1 MQNYFWQTKI
11 CIHINKKF
19 KFFVF
24 LTRSISVGIFLVGLI
39 RVDCVNGMARNCLET
54 DLKCIWKVEG
64 RRQIPPDKGSFH
76 CQINMKFNKKLLVA
90 VLAGTLVLGSGVSA
104 YATSDNTNNAKMLQE
119 KVSVEV
125 LNEILNNVDKII
137 EKLEKDFEAKQ
148 LEKNPK
154 LEKLEKNPEV
164 EKLKIEV
171 IKERAVFDKPAVL
184 NTEYAIGMLRRFDEA
199 IEKIKQLKPHSD
211 FDTKEKAEEAA
222 KKDLETELV
231 KNAFDL
237 EEKDGKWNYTLKFKE
252 IEPEKS
258 NNSDKK
264 EKTEE
269 KTAEE
274 KKQAEKEK
282 KVDGLKNSAE
292 KQKEEEKK
300 KAEEEAKKKAEEEK
314 KKAEEEAKKKAEEE
328 KKAEEMKAKAKEK
341 AEEFKKNAE
350 KKKVTLVRKSEKVD
364 KTSSDNKVSRP
375 VKTTTDK
382 KKLPKAGI
390 ESEVLTLATASLAG
404 VLGVYTS
411 IKKRK

>member
-1 MQNYFWQTKI
+1 
-11 CIHINKKF
+11 
-19 KFFVF
+19 
-24 LTRSISVGIFLVGLI
+24 
-39 RVDCVNGMARNCLET
+39 
-54 DLKCIWKVEG
+54 
-64 RRQIPPDKGSFH
+64 
-76 CQINMKFNKKLLVA
+76 MKFNKKLLVA
-90 VLAGTLVLGSGVSA
+90 VLAGTLVLGSGVST
-104 YATSDNTNNAKMLQE
+104 YATADNTDNAKKLQE

-125 LNEILNNVDKII
+125 LNEILSNVDKII
-137 EKLEKDFEAKQ
+137 EKLEKDSE
-148 LEKNPK
+148 L
-154 LEKLEKNPEV
+154 LKLEKNPELKKQGKISEV

-171 IKERAVFDKPAVL
+171 KKERAVFDIPTGL
-184 NTEYAIGMLRRFDEA
+184 DTEYAIGMLRRFDEA
-199 IEKIKQLKPHSD
+199 IEKIKRLKPQSD

-237 EEKDGKWNYTLKFKE
+237 EEKDDKWHYTLKFKK
-252 IEPEKS
+252 IELEKS

-274 KKQAEKEK
+274 KKQTEKEK

-300 KAEEEAKKKAEEEK
+300 KAEEEAKKAEEEK
-314 KKAEEEAKKKAEEE
+314 KKAEEEKKKSEEEKKAEEAKKKAEEAKKAEEE
-328 KKAEEMKAKAKEK
+328 KKSEEMKAEAKKK

-350 KKKVTLVRKSEKVD
+350 KKKVTLVKKSEKVN
-364 KTSSDNKVSRP
+364 TTTSDNKVSRP

>member
-1 MQNYFWQTKI
+1 
-11 CIHINKKF
+11 
-19 KFFVF
+19 
-24 LTRSISVGIFLVGLI
+24 
-39 RVDCVNGMARNCLET
+39 
-54 DLKCIWKVEG
+54 
-64 RRQIPPDKGSFH
+64 
-76 CQINMKFNKKLLVA
+76 MKFNKKLLVA

-199 IEKIKQLKPHSD
+199 IEKIKQLKPQSD

-231 KNAFDL
+231 KNAFDV
-237 EEKDGKWNYTLKFKE
+237 EEKDGKWHYTLKFKE
-252 IEPEKS
+252 IKPEQS

-269 KTAEE
+269 KTDEE

-292 KQKEEEKK
+292 KQKEEEAKK
-300 KAEEEAKKKAEEEK
+300 KAEEEAKKAEEEK
-314 KKAEEEAKKKAEEE
+314 KKAEEEAKKAEEE
-328 KKAEEMKAKAKEK
+328 KQKEEEAKKKAEAEKKSEEMKAEAKKK

-350 KKKVTLVRKSEKVD
+350 KKKVTLVRKSQKVD
-364 KTSSDNKVSRP
+364 KTSSDKKVSRP

-390 ESEVLTLATASLAG
+390 ETEVLTLATASLAG

>member
-1 MQNYFWQTKI
+1 
-11 CIHINKKF
+11 
-19 KFFVF
+19 
-24 LTRSISVGIFLVGLI
+24 
-39 RVDCVNGMARNCLET
+39 
-54 DLKCIWKVEG
+54 
-64 RRQIPPDKGSFH
+64 
-76 CQINMKFNKKLLVA
+76 MKFSKKLLVA

-104 YATSDNTNNAKMLQE
+104 YATADNTNNAKMLQE

-199 IEKIKQLKPHSD
+199 IEKIKQLKPQSD

-237 EEKDGKWNYTLKFKE
+237 EEKDGKWHYTLKFKE
-252 IEPEKS
+252 IKPEQS
-258 NNSDKK
+258 TSSDKK
-264 EKTEE
+264 EKTKE

-328 KKAEEMKAKAKEK
+328 EKKKAEEEAKKKKEEDKKAEEMKAKAKEK

-390 ESEVLTLATASLAG
+390 ETEVLTLATASLAG

>member
-1 MQNYFWQTKI
+1 
-11 CIHINKKF
+11 
-19 KFFVF
+19 
-24 LTRSISVGIFLVGLI
+24 
-39 RVDCVNGMARNCLET
+39 
-54 DLKCIWKVEG
+54 
-64 RRQIPPDKGSFH
+64 
-76 CQINMKFNKKLLVA
+76 MKFNKKLLVA

-199 IEKIKQLKPHSD
+199 IEKIKQLKPQSD

-237 EEKDGKWNYTLKFKE
+237 EEKDGKWHYTLKFKE
-252 IEPEKS
+252 IKPEKS

-269 KTAEE
+269 KTDEE

-292 KQKEEEKK
+292 KQKEEEKNK
-300 KAEEEAKKKAEEEK
+300 EEQAKKKEEQEKNKEEQEK
-314 KKAEEEAKKKAEEE
+314 KS
-328 KKAEEMKAKAKEK
+328 EEMKAEAKKK

-364 KTSSDNKVSRP
+364 KTSSEKKVSRP

-390 ESEVLTLATASLAG
+390 EQEVLTLATASLAG
-404 VLGVYTS
+404 VIGVYTS

>member
-1 MQNYFWQTKI
+1 
-11 CIHINKKF
+11 
-19 KFFVF
+19 
-24 LTRSISVGIFLVGLI
+24 
-39 RVDCVNGMARNCLET
+39 
-54 DLKCIWKVEG
+54 
-64 RRQIPPDKGSFH
+64 
-76 CQINMKFNKKLLVA
+76 MKFNKKLLVA
-90 VLAGTLVLGSGVSA
+90 VLAGTLVLGSGVST
-104 YATSDNTNNAKMLQE
+104 YATADNTNNAKMLQE

-125 LNEILNNVDKII
+125 LNEILSNVDKII

-199 IEKIKQLKPHSD
+199 IEKIKQLKAQPE

-237 EEKDGKWNYTLKFKE
+237 EEKDGKWHYTLKFKE
-252 IEPEKS
+252 IKPEQS
-258 NNSDKK
+258 TSSDKK

-292 KQKEEEKK
+292 KQKEEEAKK

-314 KKAEEEAKKKAEEE
+314 KKAEEEAKKKAEAEAKKKAEAE
-328 KKAEEMKAKAKEK
+328 KKSEEMKAEAKKK

-382 KKLPKAGI
+382 KKLPKAGV
-390 ESEVLTLATASLAG
+390 ETEVLTLATASLAG

>member
-1 MQNYFWQTKI
+1 
-11 CIHINKKF
+11 
-19 KFFVF
+19 
-24 LTRSISVGIFLVGLI
+24 
-39 RVDCVNGMARNCLET
+39 
-54 DLKCIWKVEG
+54 
-64 RRQIPPDKGSFH
+64 
-76 CQINMKFNKKLLVA
+76 MKFNKKLLVA
-90 VLAGTLVLGSGVSA
+90 VLAGTLVLGSGVST
-104 YATSDNTNNAKMLQE
+104 YATADNTNNAKMLKE

-137 EKLEKDFEAKQ
+137 EKLEKDSE
-148 LEKNPK
+148 LLK
-154 LEKLEKNPEV
+154 LEKDSELKEQGKISEV

-171 IKERAVFDKPAVL
+171 IKERAVFDKPTVL

-199 IEKIKQLKPHSD
+199 IEKIKQLKPQSE

-231 KNAFDL
+231 KNAFDV
-237 EEKDGKWNYTLKFKE
+237 EEKDGKWHYTLKFKE
-252 IEPEKS
+252 IKPEKS

-274 KKQAEKEK
+274 KKQAEKEN

-300 KAEEEAKKKAEEEK
+300 KAEEEAKKAEEEKKKAEEEK
-314 KKAEEEAKKKAEEE
+314 KKAEEAKKAEEE
-328 KKAEEMKAKAKEK
+328 KKSEEMKAEAKKK

-350 KKKVTLVRKSEKVD
+350 KKKVTLVKKSEKVN
-364 KTSSDNKVSRP
+364 TTTSDNKVSRP

-390 ESEVLTLATASLAG
+390 ESEVLTLQAASLAS
-404 VLGVYTS
+404 VLGVYSS

>member
-1 MQNYFWQTKI
+1 
-11 CIHINKKF
+11 
-19 KFFVF
+19 
-24 LTRSISVGIFLVGLI
+24 
-39 RVDCVNGMARNCLET
+39 
-54 DLKCIWKVEG
+54 
-64 RRQIPPDKGSFH
+64 
-76 CQINMKFNKKLLVA
+76 MKFNKKLLVA
-90 VLAGTLVLGSGVSA
+90 VLAGTLVLGSGVST
-104 YATSDNTNNAKMLQE
+104 YATADNTNNAKMLQE

-137 EKLEKDFEAKQ
+137 EKLEKDSE
-148 LEKNPK
+148 LLK
-154 LEKLEKNPEV
+154 LEKDSELKEQGKISEV

-199 IEKIKQLKPHSD
+199 IEKIKQLKPQSD

-231 KNAFDL
+231 KNAFDV
-237 EEKDGKWNYTLKFKE
+237 EEKDGKWHYTLKFKE
-252 IEPEKS
+252 IKPEKS

-269 KTAEE
+269 KTDEE
-274 KKQAEKEK
+274 KEQAEKEK

-292 KQKEEEKK
+292 KQKEEEKNK
-300 KAEEEAKKKAEEEK
+300 EEQAKKKEEEK
-314 KKAEEEAKKKAEEE
+314 NKEEQAKKKEEQAKKKEEEKNKEEQEKNKEEQE
-328 KKAEEMKAKAKEK
+328 KKAEEMKAKAKKK

-404 VLGVYTS
+404 VIGVYTS

>member
-1 MQNYFWQTKI
+1 
-11 CIHINKKF
+11 
-19 KFFVF
+19 
-24 LTRSISVGIFLVGLI
+24 
-39 RVDCVNGMARNCLET
+39 
-54 DLKCIWKVEG
+54 
-64 RRQIPPDKGSFH
+64 
-76 CQINMKFNKKLLVA
+76 MKFNKKLLVA
-90 VLAGTLVLGSGVSA
+90 VLAGTLVLGSGVST
-104 YATSDNTNNAKMLQE
+104 YATADNTNHAKMLQE

-148 LEKNPK
+148 LEKSPK

-199 IEKIKQLKPHSD
+199 IEKIKQLKAQPE

-237 EEKDGKWNYTLKFKE
+237 EEKDGKWHYTLKFKE
-252 IEPEKS
+252 IKPEQS
-258 NNSDKK
+258 TNSDKK

-269 KTAEE
+269 KTDEE

-328 KKAEEMKAKAKEK
+328 EKKKAEEEAKKKAEEEKKAEEMKAEAKKK

-350 KKKVTLVRKSEKVD
+350 KKKVALVRKSEKVD

-390 ESEVLTLATASLAG
+390 ETEVLTLATASLAG

>member
-1 MQNYFWQTKI
+1 
-11 CIHINKKF
+11 
-19 KFFVF
+19 
-24 LTRSISVGIFLVGLI
+24 
-39 RVDCVNGMARNCLET
+39 
-54 DLKCIWKVEG
+54 
-64 RRQIPPDKGSFH
+64 
-76 CQINMKFNKKLLVA
+76 MKFNKKLLVA
-90 VLAGTLVLGSGVSA
+90 ALAGTLVLGSGVSA
-104 YATSDNTNNAKMLQE
+104 YATADNTNNAKMLQE

-125 LNEILNNVDKII
+125 LNEILNNVDKIS
-137 EKLEKDFEAKQ
+137 EKLEKDPE
-148 LEKNPK
+148 LLK
-154 LEKLEKNPEV
+154 LEKDPELKKLGKISEV
-164 EKLKIEV
+164 EKLKIELK
-171 IKERAVFDKPAVL
+171 KERAVFDIPTGL

-199 IEKIKQLKPHSD
+199 IEKIKQLKPQSD

-222 KKDLETELV
+222 KKDLDTELV
-231 KNAFDL
+231 KNAFDV
-237 EEKDGKWNYTLKFKE
+237 EEKDGKWHYTLKFKE
-252 IEPEKS
+252 IKPEKS

-274 KKQAEKEK
+274 KKQAEKEN

-300 KAEEEAKKKAEEEK
+300 KAEEEAKKAEEEKKKAEEEK
-314 KKAEEEAKKKAEEE
+314 KKAEEAKKAEEE
-328 KKAEEMKAKAKEK
+328 KKSEEMKAEAKKK

-350 KKKVTLVRKSEKVD
+350 KKKVTLVKKSEKVN
-364 KTSSDNKVSRP
+364 TTTSDNKVSRP

-390 ESEVLTLATASLAG
+390 EAEALTLATASLAG

>member
-1 MQNYFWQTKI
+1 
-11 CIHINKKF
+11 
-19 KFFVF
+19 
-24 LTRSISVGIFLVGLI
+24 
-39 RVDCVNGMARNCLET
+39 
-54 DLKCIWKVEG
+54 
-64 RRQIPPDKGSFH
+64 
-76 CQINMKFNKKLLVA
+76 MKFNKKLLVA

-104 YATSDNTNNAKMLQE
+104 YATADNTNNAKMLQE

-137 EKLEKDFEAKQ
+137 EKLEKDPE
-148 LEKNPK
+148 LLK
-154 LEKLEKNPEV
+154 LEKDSELKEQGKISEV

-171 IKERAVFDKPAVL
+171 IKERAVFDKPTVL

-237 EEKDGKWNYTLKFKE
+237 EEKDGKWHYTLKFKE
-252 IEPEKS
+252 IKPEQS

-269 KTAEE
+269 KTTEE

-292 KQKEEEKK
+292 KQKEEEAKK
-300 KAEEEAKKKAEEEK
+300 KEEEAKKAEEEK
-314 KKAEEEAKKKAEEE
+314 KKAEEEAKKKAEAE
-328 KKAEEMKAKAKEK
+328 KKSEEMKAKAKEK

-350 KKKVTLVRKSEKVD
+350 KKKVTLVRKSQKVD
-364 KTSSDNKVSRP
+364 KTSSEKKVSRP

-390 ESEVLTLATASLAG
+390 ETEVLTLATASLAG

>member
-1 MQNYFWQTKI
+1 
-11 CIHINKKF
+11 
-19 KFFVF
+19 
-24 LTRSISVGIFLVGLI
+24 
-39 RVDCVNGMARNCLET
+39 
-54 DLKCIWKVEG
+54 
-64 RRQIPPDKGSFH
+64 
-76 CQINMKFNKKLLVA
+76 MKFNKKLLVA

-199 IEKIKQLKPHSD
+199 IEKIKQLKPQSD

-237 EEKDGKWNYTLKFKE
+237 EEKDGKWHYTLKFKE
-252 IEPEKS
+252 IKPEKS

-269 KTAEE
+269 KTDEE

-292 KQKEEEKK
+292 KQK
-300 KAEEEAKKKAEEEK
+300 AEEEKKKAEEEK

-390 ESEVLTLATASLAG
+390 ETEVLTLATASLAG
-404 VLGVYTS
+404 VIGVYTS

>member
-1 MQNYFWQTKI
+1 
-11 CIHINKKF
+11 
-19 KFFVF
+19 
-24 LTRSISVGIFLVGLI
+24 
-39 RVDCVNGMARNCLET
+39 
-54 DLKCIWKVEG
+54 
-64 RRQIPPDKGSFH
+64 
-76 CQINMKFNKKLLVA
+76 MKFNKKLLVA
-90 VLAGTLVLGSGVSA
+90 VLAGTLVLGSGVST
-104 YATSDNTNNAKMLQE
+104 YATADNTNNAKMLQE

-137 EKLEKDFEAKQ
+137 EKLEKDSE
-148 LEKNPK
+148 LLK
-154 LEKLEKNPEV
+154 LEKDSELKEQGKISEV

-171 IKERAVFDKPAVL
+171 IKERAVFDKPTVL

-199 IEKIKQLKPHSD
+199 IEKIKQLKPQSE

-231 KNAFDL
+231 KNAFDV
-237 EEKDGKWNYTLKFKE
+237 EEKDGKWHYTLKFKE
-252 IEPEKS
+252 IKPEKS

-274 KKQAEKEK
+274 KKQAEKEN

-300 KAEEEAKKKAEEEK
+300 KAEEEAKKAEEEKKKAEEEK
-314 KKAEEEAKKKAEEE
+314 KKAEEAKKAEEE
-328 KKAEEMKAKAKEK
+328 KKSEEMKAEAKKK

-350 KKKVTLVRKSEKVD
+350 KKKVTLVKKSEKVN
-364 KTSSDNKVSRP
+364 TTTSDNKVSRP

-404 VLGVYTS
+404 VLGVYAS
-411 IKKRK
+411 LKKRK

>member
-1 MQNYFWQTKI
+1 
-11 CIHINKKF
+11 
-19 KFFVF
+19 
-24 LTRSISVGIFLVGLI
+24 
-39 RVDCVNGMARNCLET
+39 
-54 DLKCIWKVEG
+54 
-64 RRQIPPDKGSFH
+64 
-76 CQINMKFNKKLLVA
+76 MKFNKKLLVA
-90 VLAGTLVLGSGVSA
+90 VLAGTLVLGSGVST
-104 YATSDNTNNAKMLQE
+104 YATADNTDNAKKLQE

-125 LNEILNNVDKII
+125 LNEILSNVDKII
-137 EKLEKDFEAKQ
+137 EKLEKDSE
-148 LEKNPK
+148 L
-154 LEKLEKNPEV
+154 LKLEKNPEFKKLGKISEV

-171 IKERAVFDKPAVL
+171 KKERAVFDIPTGL
-184 NTEYAIGMLRRFDEA
+184 DTEYAIGMLRRFDEA
-199 IEKIKQLKPHSD
+199 IEKIKQLKAQPE

-237 EEKDGKWNYTLKFKE
+237 EEKDGKWHYTLKFKE

-274 KKQAEKEK
+274 KKQTEKEK

-300 KAEEEAKKKAEEEK
+300 KAEEEAKKAEEEKKKAEEEK
-314 KKAEEEAKKKAEEE
+314 KKAEEAKKAEEE
-328 KKAEEMKAKAKEK
+328 KKSEEMKAEAKKK

-350 KKKVTLVRKSEKVD
+350 KKKVTLVKKSEKVN
-364 KTSSDNKVSRP
+364 TTTSDNKVSRP

-390 ESEVLTLATASLAG
+390 EAEALTLQAASLAG

>member
-1 MQNYFWQTKI
+1 
-11 CIHINKKF
+11 
-19 KFFVF
+19 
-24 LTRSISVGIFLVGLI
+24 
-39 RVDCVNGMARNCLET
+39 MARNCLET

-64 RRQIPPDKGSFH
+64 RRQIPPVEGSFH
-76 CQINMKFNKKLLVA
+76 CHINMKFNKKLLVA
-90 VLAGTLVLGSGVSA
+90 VLAGTLVLGSGVST
-104 YATSDNTNNAKMLQE
+104 YATADNTNNAKMLQE

-137 EKLEKDFEAKQ
+137 EKLEKDSE
-148 LEKNPK
+148 LLK
-154 LEKLEKNPEV
+154 LEKDSELKEQGKISEV

-171 IKERAVFDKPAVL
+171 IKERAVFDKPTVL

-199 IEKIKQLKPHSD
+199 IEKIKQLKPQSE

-231 KNAFDL
+231 KNAFDV
-237 EEKDGKWNYTLKFKE
+237 EEKDGKWHYTLKFKE
-252 IEPEKS
+252 IKPEKS

-274 KKQAEKEK
+274 KKQAEKEN

-292 KQKEEEKK
+292 KQKEEEAKK
-300 KAEEEAKKKAEEEK
+300 KEEEAKKKAEEEK
-314 KKAEEEAKKKAEEE
+314 KS
-328 KKAEEMKAKAKEK
+328 EEMKAEAKKK

-350 KKKVTLVRKSEKVD
+350 KKKVTLVKKSEKVN
-364 KTSSDNKVSRP
+364 TTTSDNKVSRP

-390 ESEVLTLATASLAG
+390 ESEVLTLATASLASVVG
-404 VLGVYTS
+404 AFLS
-411 IKKRK
+411 LKKRK

>member
-1 MQNYFWQTKI
+1 
-11 CIHINKKF
+11 
-19 KFFVF
+19 
-24 LTRSISVGIFLVGLI
+24 
-39 RVDCVNGMARNCLET
+39 
-54 DLKCIWKVEG
+54 
-64 RRQIPPDKGSFH
+64 
-76 CQINMKFNKKLLVA
+76 MKFNKKLLVA

-104 YATSDNTNNAKMLQE
+104 YATADNTNNSKMLQE

-137 EKLEKDFEAKQ
+137 EKLEKDPE
-148 LEKNPK
+148 LLK
-154 LEKLEKNPEV
+154 LEKDSELKEQGKISEV

-231 KNAFDL
+231 KNAFDVQ
-237 EEKDGKWNYTLKFKE
+237 EKDGKWHYTLKFKE
-252 IEPEKS
+252 IKPEQS

-292 KQKEEEKK
+292 KQKEEEAKK

-314 KKAEEEAKKKAEEE
+314 KKAEEEAKKKAEAEAKKKAEAE
-328 KKAEEMKAKAKEK
+328 KKSEEMKAEAKKK

-382 KKLPKAGI
+382 KKLPKAGV
-390 ESEVLTLATASLAG
+390 ETEVLTLATASLAG

>member
-1 MQNYFWQTKI
+1 
-11 CIHINKKF
+11 
-19 KFFVF
+19 
-24 LTRSISVGIFLVGLI
+24 
-39 RVDCVNGMARNCLET
+39 
-54 DLKCIWKVEG
+54 
-64 RRQIPPDKGSFH
+64 
-76 CQINMKFNKKLLVA
+76 MKFNKKLLVA
-90 VLAGTLVLGSGVSA
+90 VLAGTLVLGSGVST
-104 YATSDNTNNAKMLQE
+104 YATADNTNNAKMLQE

-137 EKLEKDFEAKQ
+137 EKLEKDPE
-148 LEKNPK
+148 LLK
-154 LEKLEKNPEV
+154 LEKDSELKKQGKISEV

-171 IKERAVFDKPAVL
+171 IKERAVFDKPTVL

-237 EEKDGKWNYTLKFKE
+237 EEKDGKWHYTLKFKE
-252 IEPEKS
+252 IKPEQS
-258 NNSDKK
+258 TSSDKK
-264 EKTEE
+264 EKTKE

-328 KKAEEMKAKAKEK
+328 EKKKAEEEAKKKKEEDKKAEEMKAKAKEK

-350 KKKVTLVRKSEKVD
+350 KKKVTLVRKSEKAD

-390 ESEVLTLATASLAG
+390 ETEVLTLATASLAG
-404 VLGVYTS
+404 VIGVYTS

>member
-1 MQNYFWQTKI
+1 
-11 CIHINKKF
+11 
-19 KFFVF
+19 
-24 LTRSISVGIFLVGLI
+24 
-39 RVDCVNGMARNCLET
+39 
-54 DLKCIWKVEG
+54 
-64 RRQIPPDKGSFH
+64 
-76 CQINMKFNKKLLVA
+76 MKFNKKLLVA
-90 VLAGTLVLGSGVSA
+90 VLAGTLVLGSGVST
-104 YATSDNTNNAKMLQE
+104 YATADNTNNAKMLQE

-137 EKLEKDFEAKQ
+137 EKLEKDSELLKS
-148 LEKNPK
+148 EKDSELK
-154 LEKLEKNPEV
+154 EQGKISEV

-171 IKERAVFDKPAVL
+171 IKERAVFDKPTVL

-199 IEKIKQLKPHSD
+199 IEKIKQLKPQSE

-231 KNAFDL
+231 KNAFDVQ
-237 EEKDGKWNYTLKFKE
+237 EKDGKWHYTLKFKE
-252 IEPEKS
+252 IKPEQS

-300 KAEEEAKKKAEEEK
+300 KAEEEAKKAEEAK
-314 KKAEEEAKKKAEEE
+314 KKEEEAKKKEEEAKKKAEEE
-328 KKAEEMKAKAKEK
+328 KKSEEMKAEAKKK

-350 KKKVTLVRKSEKVD
+350 KKKVTLVKKSEKVN
-364 KTSSDNKVSRP
+364 TTTSDNKVSRP

-390 ESEVLTLATASLAG
+390 ESEVLTLQVASLAG
-404 VLGVYTS
+404 VLGVYAS
-411 IKKRK
+411 LKKRK

>member
-1 MQNYFWQTKI
+1 
-11 CIHINKKF
+11 
-19 KFFVF
+19 
-24 LTRSISVGIFLVGLI
+24 
-39 RVDCVNGMARNCLET
+39 
-54 DLKCIWKVEG
+54 
-64 RRQIPPDKGSFH
+64 
-76 CQINMKFNKKLLVA
+76 MKFNKKLLVA

-199 IEKIKQLKPHSD
+199 IEKIKQLKPQSD

-237 EEKDGKWNYTLKFKE
+237 EEKDGKWHYTLKFKE
-252 IEPEKS
+252 IKPEQS

-292 KQKEEEKK
+292 KQKEEEKNK
-300 KAEEEAKKKAEEEK
+300 EEQAKKKEEQEKNKEEQEK
-314 KKAEEEAKKKAEEE
+314 KS
-328 KKAEEMKAKAKEK
+328 EEMKAKAKEK

-390 ESEVLTLATASLAG
+390 ETEVLTLATASLAG
-404 VLGVYTS
+404 VIGVYTS

>member
-1 MQNYFWQTKI
+1 
-11 CIHINKKF
+11 
-19 KFFVF
+19 
-24 LTRSISVGIFLVGLI
+24 
-39 RVDCVNGMARNCLET
+39 
-54 DLKCIWKVEG
+54 
-64 RRQIPPDKGSFH
+64 
-76 CQINMKFNKKLLVA
+76 MKFNKKLLVA
-90 VLAGTLVLGSGVSA
+90 VLAGTLVLGSGVST
-104 YATSDNTNNAKMLQE
+104 YATADNTNNAKMLQE

-137 EKLEKDFEAKQ
+137 EKLEKDSE
-148 LEKNPK
+148 LLK
-154 LEKLEKNPEV
+154 LEKDSELKEQGKISEV

-199 IEKIKQLKPHSD
+199 IEKIKQLKPQSD

-231 KNAFDL
+231 KNAFDV
-237 EEKDGKWNYTLKFKE
+237 EEKDGKWHYTLKFKE
-252 IEPEKS
+252 IKPEQS

-269 KTAEE
+269 KTDEE

-292 KQKEEEKK
+292 KQKEEEAKK
-300 KAEEEAKKKAEEEK
+300 KAEEEAKKAEEEK
-314 KKAEEEAKKKAEEE
+314 KKAEEEAKKAEEE
-328 KKAEEMKAKAKEK
+328 KQKEEEAKKKAEAEKKSEEMKAEAKKK

-350 KKKVTLVRKSEKVD
+350 KKKVTLVRKSQKVD
-364 KTSSDNKVSRP
+364 KTSSDKKVSRP

-390 ESEVLTLATASLAG
+390 ETEVLTLATASLAG

>member
-1 MQNYFWQTKI
+1 
-11 CIHINKKF
+11 
-19 KFFVF
+19 
-24 LTRSISVGIFLVGLI
+24 
-39 RVDCVNGMARNCLET
+39 
-54 DLKCIWKVEG
+54 
-64 RRQIPPDKGSFH
+64 
-76 CQINMKFNKKLLVA
+76 MKFNKKLLVA
-90 VLAGTLVLGSGVSA
+90 VLAGTLVLGSGVST
-104 YATSDNTNNAKMLQE
+104 YATADNTNNAKMLKE

-137 EKLEKDFEAKQ
+137 EKLEKDSE
-148 LEKNPK
+148 LLK
-154 LEKLEKNPEV
+154 LEKDSELKEQGKISEV

-171 IKERAVFDKPAVL
+171 IKERAVFDKPTVL

-199 IEKIKQLKPHSD
+199 IEKIKQLKPQSE

-231 KNAFDL
+231 KNAFDV
-237 EEKDGKWNYTLKFKE
+237 EEKDGKWHYTLKFKE
-252 IEPEKS
+252 IKPEKS

-274 KKQAEKEK
+274 KKQAEKEN

-300 KAEEEAKKKAEEEK
+300 KAEEEAKKAEEEKKKAEEEK
-314 KKAEEEAKKKAEEE
+314 KKAEEAKKAEEE
-328 KKAEEMKAKAKEK
+328 KKSEEMKAEAKKK

-350 KKKVTLVRKSEKVD
+350 KKKVTLVKKSEKVN
-364 KTSSDNKVSRP
+364 TTTSDNKVSRP

-404 VLGVYTS
+404 VLGVYAS
-411 IKKRK
+411 LKKRK

>member
-1 MQNYFWQTKI
+1 
-11 CIHINKKF
+11 
-19 KFFVF
+19 
-24 LTRSISVGIFLVGLI
+24 
-39 RVDCVNGMARNCLET
+39 
-54 DLKCIWKVEG
+54 
-64 RRQIPPDKGSFH
+64 
-76 CQINMKFNKKLLVA
+76 MKFNKKLLVA
-90 VLAGTLVLGSGVSA
+90 VLAGTLVLGSGVST
-104 YATSDNTNNAKMLQE
+104 YATADNTNNAKMLQE

-199 IEKIKQLKPHSD
+199 IEKIKQLKPQSD

-231 KNAFDL
+231 KNAFDV
-237 EEKDGKWNYTLKFKE
+237 EEKDGKWHYTLKFKE
-252 IEPEKS
+252 IKPEQS

-328 KKAEEMKAKAKEK
+328 EKKKAEEEAKKKAEEEKKAEEMKAKAKEK

-364 KTSSDNKVSRP
+364 KTSSEKKVSRP

-390 ESEVLTLATASLAG
+390 ETEVLTLATASLAG

>member
-1 MQNYFWQTKI
+1 
-11 CIHINKKF
+11 
-19 KFFVF
+19 
-24 LTRSISVGIFLVGLI
+24 
-39 RVDCVNGMARNCLET
+39 
-54 DLKCIWKVEG
+54 
-64 RRQIPPDKGSFH
+64 
-76 CQINMKFNKKLLVA
+76 MKFNKKLLVA

-104 YATSDNTNNAKMLQE
+104 YATADNTNNSKMLQE

-137 EKLEKDFEAKQ
+137 EKLEKDPE
-148 LEKNPK
+148 LLK
-154 LEKLEKNPEV
+154 LEKDSELKEQGKISEV

-199 IEKIKQLKPHSD
+199 IEKIKQLKPQSD

-231 KNAFDL
+231 KNAFDV
-237 EEKDGKWNYTLKFKE
+237 EEKDGKWHYTLKFKE
-252 IEPEKS
+252 IKPEKS

-269 KTAEE
+269 KTDEE

-292 KQKEEEKK
+292 KQK
-300 KAEEEAKKKAEEEK
+300 AEEEKKKAEEEK

-390 ESEVLTLATASLAG
+390 ETEVLTLATASLAG

>member
-1 MQNYFWQTKI
+1 
-11 CIHINKKF
+11 
-19 KFFVF
+19 
-24 LTRSISVGIFLVGLI
+24 
-39 RVDCVNGMARNCLET
+39 
-54 DLKCIWKVEG
+54 
-64 RRQIPPDKGSFH
+64 
-76 CQINMKFNKKLLVA
+76 MKFNKKLLVA
-90 VLAGTLVLGSGVSA
+90 VLAGTLVLGSGVST
-104 YATSDNTNNAKMLQE
+104 YATADNTNNAKMLQE

-137 EKLEKDFEAKQ
+137 EKLEKDSELLKS
-148 LEKNPK
+148 EKDSELK
-154 LEKLEKNPEV
+154 EQGKISEV

-171 IKERAVFDKPAVL
+171 IKERAVFDKPTVL

-199 IEKIKQLKPHSD
+199 IEKIKQLKPQSE

-231 KNAFDL
+231 KNAFDV
-237 EEKDGKWNYTLKFKE
+237 EEKDGKWHYTLKFKE
-252 IEPEKS
+252 IKPEKS

-300 KAEEEAKKKAEEEK
+300 KAEEEAKKAEEEKKKAEEEK
-314 KKAEEEAKKKAEEE
+314 KKAEEAKKAEEE
-328 KKAEEMKAKAKEK
+328 KKSEEMKAEAKKK

-350 KKKVTLVRKSEKVD
+350 KKKVTLVKKSEKVN
-364 KTSSDNKVSRP
+364 TTTSDNKVSRP

-390 ESEVLTLATASLAG
+390 ESEVLTLQAASLAG

>member
-1 MQNYFWQTKI
+1 
-11 CIHINKKF
+11 
-19 KFFVF
+19 
-24 LTRSISVGIFLVGLI
+24 
-39 RVDCVNGMARNCLET
+39 
-54 DLKCIWKVEG
+54 
-64 RRQIPPDKGSFH
+64 
-76 CQINMKFNKKLLVA
+76 MKFNKKLLVA

-104 YATSDNTNNAKMLQE
+104 YATADNTNNAKMLQE

-137 EKLEKDFEAKQ
+137 EKLEKDSE
-148 LEKNPK
+148 LLK
-154 LEKLEKNPEV
+154 LEKDSELKEQGKISEV

-199 IEKIKQLKPHSD
+199 IEKIKQLKPQSD

-231 KNAFDL
+231 KNAFDV
-237 EEKDGKWNYTLKFKE
+237 EEKDGKWHYTLKFKE
-252 IEPEKS
+252 IKPEQS
-258 NNSDKK
+258 TSSDKK

-328 KKAEEMKAKAKEK
+328 EKKKAEEEAKKKKEEDKKAEEMKAKAKEK

-390 ESEVLTLATASLAG
+390 ETEVLTLATASLAG

>member
-1 MQNYFWQTKI
+1 
-11 CIHINKKF
+11 
-19 KFFVF
+19 
-24 LTRSISVGIFLVGLI
+24 
-39 RVDCVNGMARNCLET
+39 
-54 DLKCIWKVEG
+54 
-64 RRQIPPDKGSFH
+64 
-76 CQINMKFNKKLLVA
+76 MKFNKKLLVA
-90 VLAGTLVLGSGVSA
+90 LLAGTLVLGSGVST
-104 YATSDNTNNAKMLQE
+104 YATADNTDNAKKLQE

-125 LNEILNNVDKII
+125 LNEILSNVDKII
-137 EKLEKDFEAKQ
+137 EKLEKDSE
-148 LEKNPK
+148 L
-154 LEKLEKNPEV
+154 LKLEKNPELKKQGKISEV

-171 IKERAVFDKPAVL
+171 KKERAVFDIPTGL

-199 IEKIKQLKPHSD
+199 IEKIKQLKAQPE
-211 FDTKEKAEEAA
+211 FNTKEKAEEAA

-237 EEKDGKWNYTLKFKE
+237 EEKDGKWHYTLKFKK
-252 IEPEKS
+252 IKPEKS
-258 NNSDKK
+258 SNSDKK

-292 KQKEEEKK
+292 KQKEEEAKK
-300 KAEEEAKKKAEEEK
+300 KAEEEAKKAEEEK
-314 KKAEEEAKKKAEEE
+314 KKAEEEAKKAEKEKKKAEEE
-328 KKAEEMKAKAKEK
+328 KKKAEEAKKAEEEKKSEEMKAEAKKK

-350 KKKVTLVRKSEKVD
+350 KKKVTLVKKSEKVN
-364 KTSSDNKVSRP
+364 TTTSDNKVSRP

>member
-1 MQNYFWQTKI
+1 
-11 CIHINKKF
+11 
-19 KFFVF
+19 
-24 LTRSISVGIFLVGLI
+24 
-39 RVDCVNGMARNCLET
+39 
-54 DLKCIWKVEG
+54 
-64 RRQIPPDKGSFH
+64 
-76 CQINMKFNKKLLVA
+76 MKFNKKLLVA
-90 VLAGTLVLGSGVSA
+90 VLAGTLVLGSGVNA
-104 YATSDNTNNAKMLQE
+104 YATSYNTNNAKMLQE

-154 LEKLEKNPEV
+154 LEKLEKNTEV

-237 EEKDGKWNYTLKFKE
+237 EEKDGKWHYTLKFKE
-252 IEPEKS
+252 IKPEQS

-292 KQKEEEKK
+292 KQKEEEAKK
-300 KAEEEAKKKAEEEK
+300 KAEEEAKKA
-314 KKAEEEAKKKAEEE
+314 EEAKKKAEEAKKKADEE
-328 KKAEEMKAKAKEK
+328 KKAEEMKAEAKKK

-350 KKKVTLVRKSEKVD
+350 KKKVTLVRKSEKAD
-364 KTSSDNKVSRP
+364 KTSSDKKVSRP

-390 ESEVLTLATASLAG
+390 EQEVLTLATASLAG

>member
-1 MQNYFWQTKI
+1 
-11 CIHINKKF
+11 
-19 KFFVF
+19 
-24 LTRSISVGIFLVGLI
+24 
-39 RVDCVNGMARNCLET
+39 
-54 DLKCIWKVEG
+54 
-64 RRQIPPDKGSFH
+64 
-76 CQINMKFNKKLLVA
+76 MKFNKKLLVA
-90 VLAGTLVLGSGVSA
+90 VLAGTLVLGSGVST
-104 YATSDNTNNAKMLQE
+104 YATADNTDNAKKLQE

-125 LNEILNNVDKII
+125 LNEILSNVDKII
-137 EKLEKDFEAKQ
+137 EKLEKDSE
-148 LEKNPK
+148 L
-154 LEKLEKNPEV
+154 LKLEKNPELKKQGKISEV

-171 IKERAVFDKPAVL
+171 KKERAVFDIPTGL
-184 NTEYAIGMLRRFDEA
+184 DTEYAIGMLRRFDEA
-199 IEKIKQLKPHSD
+199 IEKIKQLKPQSD

-237 EEKDGKWNYTLKFKE
+237 EEKDGKWHYTLKFKE
-252 IEPEKS
+252 IEPEQS

-269 KTAEE
+269 KTADE

-300 KAEEEAKKKAEEEK
+300 KAEEEAKKAEEEKKKAEEETKKAEEEK
-314 KKAEEEAKKKAEEE
+314 KKAEEEKKKAEEAEKAVEE
-328 KKAEEMKAKAKEK
+328 KKSEEMKAEAKKK

-350 KKKVTLVRKSEKVD
+350 KKKVTLVKKSEKVN
-364 KTSSDNKVSRP
+364 TTTSDNKVSRP

>member
-1 MQNYFWQTKI
+1 
-11 CIHINKKF
+11 
-19 KFFVF
+19 
-24 LTRSISVGIFLVGLI
+24 
-39 RVDCVNGMARNCLET
+39 
-54 DLKCIWKVEG
+54 
-64 RRQIPPDKGSFH
+64 
-76 CQINMKFNKKLLVA
+76 MKFNKKLLVA

-104 YATSDNTNNAKMLQE
+104 YATADNTNNAKMLQE

-137 EKLEKDFEAKQ
+137 EKLEKDPE
-148 LEKNPK
+148 LLK
-154 LEKLEKNPEV
+154 LEKDSELKKQGKISEV

-171 IKERAVFDKPAVL
+171 IKERAVFDKPTVL

-199 IEKIKQLKPHSD
+199 IEKIKQLKAQSE

-237 EEKDGKWNYTLKFKE
+237 EEKDGKWHYTLKFKE
-252 IEPEKS
+252 IKPEQS

-292 KQKEEEKK
+292 KQKEEEAKK

-314 KKAEEEAKKKAEEE
+314 KKAEEEAKKKAEAEAKKKAEAE
-328 KKAEEMKAKAKEK
+328 KKSEEMKAEAKKK

-350 KKKVTLVRKSEKVD
+350 KKKVTLVRKSQKVD
-364 KTSSDNKVSRP
+364 KTSSEKKVSRP

-390 ESEVLTLATASLAG
+390 ETEVLTLATASLAG

>member
-1 MQNYFWQTKI
+1 
-11 CIHINKKF
+11 
-19 KFFVF
+19 
-24 LTRSISVGIFLVGLI
+24 
-39 RVDCVNGMARNCLET
+39 
-54 DLKCIWKVEG
+54 
-64 RRQIPPDKGSFH
+64 
-76 CQINMKFNKKLLVA
+76 MKFNKKLLVA

-104 YATSDNTNNAKMLQE
+104 YATADNTNNSKMLQE

-137 EKLEKDFEAKQ
+137 EKLEKDPE
-148 LEKNPK
+148 LLK
-154 LEKLEKNPEV
+154 LEKDSELKEQGKISEV

-199 IEKIKQLKPHSD
+199 IEKIKQLKPQSD

-231 KNAFDL
+231 KNAFDV
-237 EEKDGKWNYTLKFKE
+237 EEKDGKWHYTLKFKE
-252 IEPEKS
+252 IKPEQS
-258 NNSDKK
+258 TSSDKK

-274 KKQAEKEK
+274 KKQEEKEK

-328 KKAEEMKAKAKEK
+328 AKKKAEAEKKSEEMKAEAKKK

-350 KKKVTLVRKSEKVD
+350 KKKVTLVRKSEKAD
-364 KTSSDNKVSRP
+364 KTSSEKKVSRP
-375 VKTTTDK
+375 AKNTTDK

-390 ESEVLTLATASLAG
+390 ETEVLTLATASLAG
-404 VLGVYTS
+404 VIGVYTS

>member
-1 MQNYFWQTKI
+1 
-11 CIHINKKF
+11 
-19 KFFVF
+19 
-24 LTRSISVGIFLVGLI
+24 
-39 RVDCVNGMARNCLET
+39 
-54 DLKCIWKVEG
+54 
-64 RRQIPPDKGSFH
+64 
-76 CQINMKFNKKLLVA
+76 MKFNKKLLVA

-104 YATSDNTNNAKMLQE
+104 YATADNTNNAKMLQE

-199 IEKIKQLKPHSD
+199 IEKIKQLKPQSD

-237 EEKDGKWNYTLKFKE
+237 EEKDGKWHYTLKFKE
-252 IEPEKS
+252 IKPEQS
-258 NNSDKK
+258 TSSDKK

-269 KTAEE
+269 KTDEE

-292 KQKEEEKK
+292 KQKEEEKNK
-300 KAEEEAKKKAEEEK
+300 EEQAKKKEEEK
-314 KKAEEEAKKKAEEE
+314 NKEEQE
-328 KKAEEMKAKAKEK
+328 KKSEEMKAKAKEK

-390 ESEVLTLATASLAG
+390 ETEVLTLATASLAG

>member
-1 MQNYFWQTKI
+1 
-11 CIHINKKF
+11 
-19 KFFVF
+19 
-24 LTRSISVGIFLVGLI
+24 
-39 RVDCVNGMARNCLET
+39 
-54 DLKCIWKVEG
+54 
-64 RRQIPPDKGSFH
+64 
-76 CQINMKFNKKLLVA
+76 MKFNKKLLVA
-90 VLAGTLVLGSGVSA
+90 VLAGTLVLGSGVST
-104 YATSDNTNNAKMLQE
+104 YATADNTDNAKKLQE

-125 LNEILNNVDKII
+125 LNEILSNVDKII
-137 EKLEKDFEAKQ
+137 EKLEKDSE
-148 LEKNPK
+148 L
-154 LEKLEKNPEV
+154 LKLEKNPELKKQGKISEV

-171 IKERAVFDKPAVL
+171 KKERAVFDIPTGL
-184 NTEYAIGMLRRFDEA
+184 DTEYAIGMLRRFDEA
-199 IEKIKQLKPHSD
+199 IEKIKQLKPQSD

-237 EEKDGKWNYTLKFKE
+237 EEKDGKWHYTLKFKK

-258 NNSDKK
+258 SNSDKK

-274 KKQAEKEK
+274 KKQSEKEK
-282 KVDGLKNSAE
+282 KVGGLKNSAE
-292 KQKEEEKK
+292 KQKE
-300 KAEEEAKKKAEEEK
+300 EEEAKKKAEEEK
-314 KKAEEEAKKKAEEE
+314 KKAEEEAKKAEEEKKKAEEE
-328 KKAEEMKAKAKEK
+328 KKAEEAKKKAEEAKKAEEEKKSEEMKAEAKKK

>member
-1 MQNYFWQTKI
+1 
-11 CIHINKKF
+11 
-19 KFFVF
+19 
-24 LTRSISVGIFLVGLI
+24 
-39 RVDCVNGMARNCLET
+39 
-54 DLKCIWKVEG
+54 
-64 RRQIPPDKGSFH
+64 
-76 CQINMKFNKKLLVA
+76 MKFNKKLLVA

-104 YATSDNTNNAKMLQE
+104 YATADNTNHAKMLQE

-125 LNEILNNVDKII
+125 LNEILSNVDKII
-137 EKLEKDFEAKQ
+137 EKLEKDSE
-148 LEKNPK
+148 LLK
-154 LEKLEKNPEV
+154 LEKDSELKEQGKISEV

-199 IEKIKQLKPHSD
+199 IEKIKQLKAQPE

-237 EEKDGKWNYTLKFKE
+237 EEKDGKWHYTLKFKE
-252 IEPEKS
+252 IKPEQS

-328 KKAEEMKAKAKEK
+328 AKKKAEEAKKKAEEEKKAEEMKAEAKKK

-390 ESEVLTLATASLAG
+390 ETEVLTLATASLAG

>member
-1 MQNYFWQTKI
+1 MT
-11 CIHINKKF
+11 
-19 KFFVF
+19 
-24 LTRSISVGIFLVGLI
+24 
-39 RVDCVNGMARNCLET
+39 
-54 DLKCIWKVEG
+54 
-64 RRQIPPDKGSFH
+64 
-76 CQINMKFNKKLLVA
+76 
-90 VLAGTLVLGSGVSA
+90 LGSGVSA
-104 YATSDNTNNAKMLQE
+104 YATADNTDTAKKQQE
-119 KVSVEV
+119 EVSVQIIK
-125 LNEILNNVDKII
+125 EILDNVDKIL
-137 EKLEKDFEAKQ
+137 EKLEKDPD
-148 LEKNPK
+148 LTK
-154 LEKLEKNPEV
+154 LEKDPELKKLGKISEV
-164 EKLKIEV
+164 EKLKIELK
-171 IKERAVFDKPAVL
+171 KERAVFDIPTGL

-199 IEKIKQLKPHSD
+199 IEKIKQLKPQSE
-211 FDTKEKAEEAA
+211 FDTKEKAEETA

-231 KNAFDL
+231 KNAFGV
-237 EEKDGKWNYTLKFKE
+237 EEKDGKWHYTLKFKE

-300 KAEEEAKKKAEEEK
+300 KAEEEAKKAEKEKKKAEEEK
-314 KKAEEEAKKKAEEE
+314 KKAEEAKKAEEE
-328 KKAEEMKAKAKEK
+328 KKSEEMKAEAKKK

-350 KKKVTLVRKSEKVD
+350 KKKVTLVKKSEKVN
-364 KTSSDNKVSRP
+364 TTTSDNKVSRP

-404 VLGVYTS
+404 VLGVYAS
-411 IKKRK
+411 LKKRK